1 MWGSNPG
8 LSRQDLPELIARLQ
22 LILKLEAVF
31 GSSGVWM
38 VCLVVEFWS
47 LLMVS
52 LRCLFDWFVQLVV
65 GGGAALRCY
74 RIELV
79 LVSGARD
86 MCIGVVDG
94 RWYRLNRLWF

>member
-1 MWGSNPG
+1 
-8 LSRQDLPELIARLQ
+8 
-22 LILKLEAVF
+22 
-31 GSSGVWM
+31 
-38 VCLVVEFWS
+38 
-47 LLMVS
+47 MVS

-86 MCIGVVDG
+86 MCIGVVVVVLMSDVVMEC
-94 RWYRLNRLWF
+94 LF